1 MGAAISGW
9 FLGGWLGEGGIADY
23 LTVYLTD
30 NPDWRGMML
39 AKVHAFVLQGI
50 DALPCE
56 VEVDLAE
63 RAETQKPTIV
73 GLPDTAVKES
83 VDRIRSA
90 LFNCGYGFPEGR
102 LVINLAPADLR
113 KEGNALELPVALGI
127 LAVNR
132 ALKSSGPSGQG
143 GGGAG
148 RVDHKKYLVAG
159 ELALDGRVRP
169 IKGALS
175 MAMLAR
181 EQKKVGVI
189 LPADNAPEAAVVPG
203 IEVIPVGTL
212 SELVGFING
221 ELNLFSYQLDGDSI
235 DPATASNGKDFAEVR
250 GQELAKRA
258 LTIAAAGRH
267 NVLLLGPPGAGK
279 TMLCER
285 LPSILPPLTRQE
297 ALETTRV
304 YSACGLL
311 PKGEALVRYRP
322 VRSPHHTASGPSV
335 VGGGKIP
342 RPGEVSLAHHGILFL
357 DELPEFP
364 RSVLEVLRQPLES
377 GVVTISRT
385 HSSITFPARFML
397 VAAMNPSHS
406 GKGTIDPRKATTT
419 ELAAMERYMS
429 RVSGPLLDRIDI
441 HLEVP
446 AVTYRDLTSKA
457 RGTSSAEMRE
467 KVIKAIARQR
477 DRFGRDGTM
486 TNASMSK
493 PELEKHAVLDEAGHV
508 LMKQAMEELG
518 LSARAFDKVR
528 KVARTIADL
537 EGSEGI
543 QGQHVSEA
551 VQYRLLDRKW

>member
-1 MGAAISGW
+1 
-9 FLGGWLGEGGIADY
+9 
-23 LTVYLTD
+23 
-30 NPDWRGMML
+30 ML

-56 VEVDLAE
+56 VEVDHAEKAE
-63 RAETQKPTIV
+63 RQAKPAIV

-83 VDRIRSA
+83 LDRIHSA
-90 LFNCGYGFPEGR
+90 LYNCGYGFPEGR
-102 LVINLAPADLR
+102 LTINLAPADLR

-132 ALKSSGPSGQG
+132 VLKRGS

-148 RVDHKKYLVAG
+148 RAAGDGIDHKKYLVAG

-181 EQKKVGVI
+181 EQKKIGVI
-189 LPADNAPEAAVVPG
+189 LPADNAAEAAVVPG

-212 SELVGFING
+212 SELVGFLNG
-221 ELNLFSYQLDGDSI
+221 ELNLFSYQLDEASI
-235 DPATASNGKDFAEVR
+235 DPTTASNGKDFSEVR
-250 GQELAKRA
+250 GQELGKRA

-267 NVLLLGPPGAGK
+267 NLLLLGPPGAGK

-285 LPSILPPLTRQE
+285 LPSILPPLSRQE

-304 YSACGLL
+304 YSACGLM
-311 PKGEALVRYRP
+311 PKGEALIRSRP

-335 VGGGKIP
+335 IGGGTIP

-364 RSVLEVLRQPLES
+364 RNVLEVLRQPLES
-377 GVVTISRT
+377 GLVTISRA

-406 GKGTIDPRKATTT
+406 GKGTIDPRKATAT
-419 ELAAMERYMS
+419 ELAGMERYMS
-429 RVSGPLLDRIDI
+429 RISGPLLDRIDI

-446 AVTYRDLTSKA
+446 AVTYRDLTSKNK
-457 RGTSSAEMRE
+457 GTSSAEMRQ
-467 KVIKAIARQR
+467 KVIAAIAIQR
-477 DRFGRDGTM
+477 ERFGKDETM
-486 TNASMSK
+486 SNATMSK
-493 PELEKHAVLDEAGHV
+493 PELEKHAVLDDGGHA

-537 EGSEGI
+537 EGSERI
-543 QGQHVSEA
+543 QAQHVSEA

>member
-1 MGAAISGW
+1 
-9 FLGGWLGEGGIADY
+9 
-23 LTVYLTD
+23 
-30 NPDWRGMML
+30 ML
-39 AKVHAFVLQGI
+39 AKVHACVLQGI

-56 VEVDLAE
+56 VEVDHAE
-63 RAETQKPTIV
+63 KVDVDPNSRPTIV
-73 GLPDTAVKES
+73 GLADTAVRES
-83 VDRIRSA
+83 LDRIRSA
-90 LFNCGYGFPEGR
+90 LYNCGYGFPSGH

-113 KEGNALELPVALGI
+113 KEGNALELPIALG
-127 LAVNR
+127 LLLVNR
-132 ALKSSGPSGQG
+132 AIKRPGSD
-143 GGGAG
+143 AG
-148 RVDHKKYLVAG
+148 HEPIDHKKYLIAG

-181 EQKKVGVI
+181 EQKKTGLI

-203 IEVIPVGTL
+203 IDVIPVGTVA
-212 SELVGFING
+212 EMVGFLNG
-221 ELNLFSYQLDGDSI
+221 ELNLFSYQLDEDAL
-235 DPATASNGKDFAEVR
+235 DPAFAANGHDFVEVR

-267 NVLLLGPPGAGK
+267 NVALLGPPGAGK

-304 YSACGLL
+304 YSACGLM
-311 PKGEALVRYRP
+311 PPGEALIRARP
-322 VRSPHHTASGPSV
+322 VRAPHHTASAPSV

-364 RSVLEVLRQPLES
+364 RGVLEVLRQPLES
-377 GVVTISRT
+377 GTVTISRA

-406 GKGTIDPRKATTT
+406 GKGAVDPRKATAT

-429 RVSGPLLDRIDI
+429 RISGPLLDRIDI

-457 RGTSSAEMRE
+457 KGTTSAQMRE
-467 KVIKAIARQR
+467 QVLRAIAIQRQR
-477 DRFGRDGTM
+477 FGKNETM

-493 PELEKHAVLDEAGHV
+493 PDLEKYCVLDDAGQ
-508 LMKQAMEELG
+508 LIMKQAMEEMG

-537 EGSEGI
+537 EASETI
-543 QGQHVSEA
+543 QPQHVQEA

>member
-1 MGAAISGW
+1 
-9 FLGGWLGEGGIADY
+9 
-23 LTVYLTD
+23 
-30 NPDWRGMML
+30 ML

-50 DALPCE
+50 DAIPCE
-56 VEVDLAE
+56 VEVDHAE
-63 RAETQKPTIV
+63 KVIPEAGTRPAIV

-83 VDRIRSA
+83 LDRIRSA
-90 LFNCGYGFPEGR
+90 LFNCGYGFPEGK
-102 LVINLAPADLR
+102 LTINLAPADLR

-127 LAVNR
+127 LSANR
-132 ALKSSGPSGQG
+132 VMKKNGEGI
-143 GGGAG
+143 
-148 RVDHKKYLVAG
+148 DHKKYLVAG

-181 EQKKVGVI
+181 EHRMTGVI

-203 IEVIPVGTL
+203 VEVIPIGVL
-212 SELVGFING
+212 SEMVGFLNG
-221 ELNLFSYQLDGDSI
+221 ELQIHPYRLDEDSI
-235 DPATASNGKDFAEVR
+235 DPSTAANGKDFAEVR
-250 GQELAKRA
+250 GQELGKRA

-267 NVLLLGPPGAGK
+267 NLLLLGPPGAGK

-311 PKGEALVRYRP
+311 PRGVALIRTRP

-335 VGGGKIP
+335 IGGGSIP

-364 RSVLEVLRQPLES
+364 RGVLEVLRQPLES
-377 GVVTISRT
+377 GMVTISRA
-385 HSSITFPARFML
+385 HSSLTFPARFML
-397 VAAMNPSHS
+397 VAAMNPSQS
-406 GKGTIDPRKATTT
+406 GKGTVDPRKASAVET
-419 ELAAMERYMS
+419 AAMERYMS
-429 RVSGPLLDRIDI
+429 RLSGPLLDRIDI

-457 RGTSSAEMRE
+457 KGTTSAQMRE
-467 KVIKAIARQR
+467 QVTRAIGIQR
-477 DRFGRDGTM
+477 ERFGKDGTM

-493 PELEKHAVLDEAGHV
+493 PELEKFCELDEGGQA

-528 KVARTIADL
+528 KVSRTIADL
-537 EGSEGI
+537 DGKEKIEA
-543 QGQHVSEA
+543 QHVSEA
-551 VQYRLLDRKW
+551 VGYRLLDRKW

>member
-1 MGAAISGW
+1 
-9 FLGGWLGEGGIADY
+9 
-23 LTVYLTD
+23 
-30 NPDWRGMML
+30 ML

-56 VEVDLAE
+56 VEVDHAE
-63 RAETQKPTIV
+63 KAEAGPKPTIV
-73 GLPDTAVKES
+73 GLADTAVKES
-83 VDRIRSA
+83 ADRIRSA
-90 LFNCGYGFPEGR
+90 LWNCGYGWPEGR
-102 LVINLAPADLR
+102 LTINLAPADLR
-113 KEGNALELPVALGI
+113 KEGNALELPIALGI
-127 LAVNR
+127 LLTNR
-132 ALKSSGPSGQG
+132 VLKADRSN
-143 GGGAG
+143 
-148 RVDHKKYLVAG
+148 VHKKYLVAG

-181 EQKKVGVI
+181 EEGRKGVI

-203 IEVIPVGTL
+203 IDVLPVGTVA
-212 SELVGFING
+212 ELVGFLNG
-221 ELNLFSYQLDGDSI
+221 ELGIDPYALDQAAI

-258 LTIAAAGRH
+258 LTIAAGGRH
-267 NVLLLGPPGAGK
+267 NLLLLGPPGAGK

-285 LPSILPPLTRQE
+285 LPSILPPLSRQE

-304 YSACGLL
+304 YSACGLM
-311 PKGEALVRYRP
+311 PKGQALVRTRP

-335 VGGGKIP
+335 IGGGSIP

-364 RSVLEVLRQPLES
+364 RAVLEVLRQPLES
-377 GVVTISRT
+377 GTVTISRA

-406 GKGTIDPRKATTT
+406 GKGTVDRRTATAT
-419 ELAAMERYMS
+419 ETVAMERYMS
-429 RVSGPLLDRIDI
+429 RISGPLLDRIDI

-446 AVTYRDLTSKA
+446 AVTYRDLTGKA
-457 RGTSSAEMRE
+457 AGTSSADMRA
-467 KVIKAIARQR
+467 KVAHAIGVQR
-477 DRFGRDGTM
+477 ERFGRDATM
-486 TNASMSK
+486 TNAGMGK
-493 PELEKHAVLDEAGHV
+493 PELDRHCPLDDAGQA
-508 LMKQAMEELG
+508 LMKQGMEELG

-537 EGSEGI
+537 DGSEKI
-543 QGQHVSEA
+543 QAQHVSEA
-551 VQYRLLDRKW
+551 IQYRLLDRKW

>member
-1 MGAAISGW
+1 
-9 FLGGWLGEGGIADY
+9 
-23 LTVYLTD
+23 
-30 NPDWRGMML
+30 ML
-39 AKVHAFVLQGI
+39 AKVHAAVLQGI

-56 VEVDLAE
+56 VEVDHAE
-63 RAETQKPTIV
+63 KLESQGRPTIV
-73 GLPDTAVKES
+73 GLPDMAVKES
-83 VDRIRSA
+83 LDRIRSA
-90 LFNCGYGFPEGR
+90 LYNCGYGFPSGR

-113 KEGNALELPVALGI
+113 KEGNALELPIALG
-127 LAVNR
+127 LLLVNR
-132 ALKSSGPSGQG
+132 AIRRPGSDAG
-143 GGGAG
+143 GGG
-148 RVDHKKYLVAG
+148 REPIDHKKYLIAG

-181 EQKKVGVI
+181 EQKKTGLI

-203 IEVIPVGTL
+203 IDIIPVGTVA
-212 SELVGFING
+212 ELVGFLNG
-221 ELNLFSYQLDGDSI
+221 DLNLFSYQLDEAALDL
-235 DPATASNGKDFAEVR
+235 ALAANGHDFAEVR
-250 GQELAKRA
+250 GQELGKRA

-285 LPSILPPLTRQE
+285 LPSILPPLSRQE

-304 YSACGLL
+304 YSACGLM
-311 PKGEALVRYRP
+311 PQGQALIRTRP
-322 VRSPHHTASGPSV
+322 VRSPHHTASSPSV
-335 VGGGKIP
+335 IGGGTIP

-364 RSVLEVLRQPLES
+364 RGVLEVLRQPLES
-377 GVVTISRT
+377 GTVTISRA

-406 GKGTIDPRKATTT
+406 GKGTVDPRKATAT
-419 ELAAMERYMS
+419 ELANMERYMS
-429 RVSGPLLDRIDI
+429 RISGPLLDRIDI

-446 AVTYRDLTSKA
+446 AVTYRDLTGKA
-457 RGTSSAEMRE
+457 KGTSSAQMRE
-467 KVIKAIARQR
+467 QVLRAIAIQRQR
-477 DRFGRDGTM
+477 FDKNGAATAAASGSAAAEGLGGTM
-486 TNASMSK
+486 MNANMSK
-493 PELEKHAVLDEAGHV
+493 PDLEKYCALDDAGQTI
-508 LMKQAMEELG
+508 LKQAMEEMG

-537 EGSEGI
+537 EGTEHI
-543 QGQHVSEA
+543 QSQHVSEA

>member
-1 MGAAISGW
+1 
-9 FLGGWLGEGGIADY
+9 
-23 LTVYLTD
+23 
-30 NPDWRGMML
+30 ML
-39 AKVHAFVLQGI
+39 AKVHAYVLQGI

-56 VEVDLAE
+56 VEVDHAE
-63 RAETQKPTIV
+63 KEEAGLKPTIV

-90 LFNCGYGFPEGR
+90 LYNCGYGFPSGK
-102 LVINLAPADLR
+102 LTINLAPADLR
-113 KEGNALELPVALGI
+113 KEGNALELPVALGV

-132 ALKSSGPSGQG
+132 ALKSSGSGA
-143 GGGAG
+143 GGAG
-148 RVDHKKYLVAG
+148 GEKIDHKKYLVAG
-159 ELALDGRVRP
+159 ELALDGRVRS

-203 IEVIPVGTL
+203 IDIIPVGNL
-212 SELVGFING
+212 SELVGFLNG
-221 ELNLFSYQLDGDSI
+221 ELAIEPFRLDEESI
-235 DPATASNGKDFAEVR
+235 DPATASNGKDFADVR

-285 LPSILPPLTRQE
+285 LPSILPVLSRQE

-304 YSACGLL
+304 YSACGLM
-311 PKGEALVRYRP
+311 PKGEALVRTRP

-335 VGGGKIP
+335 IGGGSIP

-364 RSVLEVLRQPLES
+364 RHVLEVLRQPLES
-377 GVVTISRT
+377 GLVTIARA

-406 GKGTIDPRKATTT
+406 GKGTVDPRKATAV
-419 ELAAMERYMS
+419 EQAAMERYMS
-429 RVSGPLLDRIDI
+429 RISGPLLDRIDI

-446 AVTYRDLTSKA
+446 AVTYRDLTSKNK
-457 RGTSSAEMRE
+457 GTSSGEMRE
-467 KVIKAIARQR
+467 RVTRAIGVQHE
-477 DRFGRDGTM
+477 RFGNDGIM
-486 TNASMSK
+486 TNATMTK
-493 PELEKHAVLDEAGHV
+493 TELEKFTALDDAGHT
-508 LMKQAMEELG
+508 LMKQAMEEMG

-537 EGSEGI
+537 EGSEKV
-543 QGQHVSEA
+543 QGNHVSEA
-551 VQYRLLDRKW
+551 IQYRLLDRKW

>member
-1 MGAAISGW
+1 
-9 FLGGWLGEGGIADY
+9 
-23 LTVYLTD
+23 
-30 NPDWRGMML
+30 ML
-39 AKVHAFVLQGI
+39 AKVHASVLQGI
-50 DALPCE
+50 DALACE
-56 VEVDLAE
+56 VEVDHAE
-63 RAETQKPTIV
+63 KIDMEPNSRPTIV

-90 LFNCGYGFPEGR
+90 LYNCGYGFPSGR

-113 KEGNALELPVALGI
+113 KEGNALELPIALG
-127 LAVNR
+127 LLLVNR
-132 ALKSSGPSGQG
+132 AIKRPGADGP
-143 GGGAG
+143 G
-148 RVDHKKYLVAG
+148 REPIDHKKYLIAG

-181 EQKKVGVI
+181 EQKKTGLI

-203 IEVIPVGTL
+203 IEVIPVGTVA
-212 SELVGFING
+212 EMVGFLNG
-221 ELNLFSYQLDGDSI
+221 ELNLFSYQLDEDAL
-235 DPATASNGKDFAEVR
+235 DPAAALNGKDFAEVR
-250 GQELAKRA
+250 GQELGKRA

-285 LPSILPPLTRQE
+285 LPSILPPLSRQE

-311 PKGEALVRYRP
+311 PAGEALIRARP
-322 VRSPHHTASGPSV
+322 VRSPHHTASAPSV

-364 RSVLEVLRQPLES
+364 RGVLEVLRQPLES
-377 GVVTISRT
+377 GAVTISRA

-406 GKGTIDPRKATTT
+406 GKGTVDPRKATAT
-419 ELAAMERYMS
+419 ELASMERYMS
-429 RVSGPLLDRIDI
+429 RISGPLLDRIDI

-446 AVTYRDLTSKA
+446 AVTYRDLRSKVQGTTSA
-457 RGTSSAEMRE
+457 QMRE
-467 KVIKAIARQR
+467 QVMRAIAVQR
-477 DRFGRDGTM
+477 RRFGKNETM
-486 TNASMSK
+486 TNALMGK
-493 PELEKHAVLDEAGHV
+493 PELEKHCVLDDAGQ
-508 LMKQAMEELG
+508 LIMKQAMEEMG

-537 EGSEGI
+537 EGSENI
-543 QGQHVSEA
+543 QAQHVQEA

>member
-1 MGAAISGW
+1 
-9 FLGGWLGEGGIADY
+9 
-23 LTVYLTD
+23 
-30 NPDWRGMML
+30 ML

-56 VEVDLAE
+56 VEVDHAEKAE
-63 RAETQKPTIV
+63 RGPRPAIV

-83 VDRIRSA
+83 LDRIQSA
-90 LFNCGYGFPEGR
+90 LFNCGYGFPEGK
-102 LVINLAPADLR
+102 LTINLAPADLR
-113 KEGNALELPVALGI
+113 KEGNALELPIALGI
-127 LAVNR
+127 LAANR
-132 ALKSSGPSGQG
+132 VMRKSADGP
-143 GGGAG
+143 
-148 RVDHKKYLVAG
+148 DHKKYLIAG

-189 LPADNAPEAAVVPG
+189 LPADNAAEAAVVPG
-203 IEVIPVGTL
+203 IDVIPVGLL
-212 SELVGFING
+212 SELVGFLNG
-221 ELNLFSYQLDGDSI
+221 ELNLFSHQLEESSI
-235 DPATASNGKDFAEVR
+235 DLSAAANGKDFSEVR
-250 GQELAKRA
+250 GQELGKRA

-311 PKGEALVRYRP
+311 PKGEALIRSRP
-322 VRSPHHTASGPSV
+322 VRSPHHTASSPSV
-335 VGGGKIP
+335 IGGGSIP

-364 RSVLEVLRQPLES
+364 RGVLEVLRQPLES
-377 GVVTISRT
+377 GRVTISRA
-385 HSSITFPARFML
+385 HSSLTFPARFML
-397 VAAMNPSHS
+397 VAAMNPSQS
-406 GKGTIDPRKATTT
+406 GKGTVDPRKASAV

-429 RVSGPLLDRIDI
+429 RLSGPLLDRIDI

-446 AVTYRDLTSKA
+446 AVTYRDLTSKTK
-457 RGTSSAEMRE
+457 GTDSAQMR
-467 KVIKAIARQR
+467 KQVMGAIAIQR
-477 DRFGRDGTM
+477 ERFGKEETIM
-486 TNASMSK
+486 NANMSK
-493 PELEKHAVLDEAGHV
+493 PELEKHCELDEACHV

-537 EGSEGI
+537 EGSDKI
-543 QGQHVSEA
+543 KAQHVSEA

>member
-1 MGAAISGW
+1 
-9 FLGGWLGEGGIADY
+9 
-23 LTVYLTD
+23 
-30 NPDWRGMML
+30 
-39 AKVHAFVLQGI
+39 
-50 DALPCE
+50 
-56 VEVDLAE
+56 
-63 RAETQKPTIV
+63 
-73 GLPDTAVKES
+73 
-83 VDRIRSA
+83 
-90 LFNCGYGFPEGR
+90 
-102 LVINLAPADLR
+102 VINLAPADLR
-113 KEGNALELPVALGI
+113 KEGNALELPIALG
-127 LAVNR
+127 LLLVNR
-132 ALKSSGPSGQG
+132 AMRKV
-143 GGGAG
+143 GAG
-148 RVDHKKYLVAG
+148 ERGVDHKKYLVAG

-189 LPADNAPEAAVVPG
+189 LPADNAAEAAVVPG
-203 IEVIPVGTL
+203 VEVIGVGTL
-212 SELVGFING
+212 AEMVGFLNG
-221 ELNLFSYQLDGDSI
+221 ELNLLSFHLDESSI
-235 DPATASNGKDFAEVR
+235 DPATASNGKDFCEVR
-250 GQELAKRA
+250 GQELGKRA

-311 PKGEALVRYRP
+311 PQGEALIRTRP
-322 VRSPHHTASGPSV
+322 VRSPHHTASAPSV

-364 RSVLEVLRQPLES
+364 RGVLEVLRQPLES
-377 GVVTISRT
+377 GMVTISRA

-406 GKGTIDPRKATTT
+406 GKGSVDPRKASAT
-419 ELAAMERYMS
+419 ELASMERYMS
-429 RVSGPLLDRIDI
+429 RLSGPLLDRIDI

-446 AVTYRDLTSKA
+446 AVTYRDLTSKVK
-457 RGTSSAEMRE
+457 GTSSAQMRE
-467 KVIKAIARQR
+467 QVMRSIAVQR
-477 DRFGRDGTM
+477 TRFGKDGTM
-486 TNASMSK
+486 SNALMSK
-493 PELEKHAVLDEAGHV
+493 QELEKYCALDEGGQMI
-508 LMKQAMEELG
+508 MKQAMEEMG

-537 EGSEGI
+537 EGKETIES
-543 QGQHVSEA
+543 QHVQEA

>member
-1 MGAAISGW
+1 
-9 FLGGWLGEGGIADY
+9 
-23 LTVYLTD
+23 
-30 NPDWRGMML
+30 ML

-50 DALPCE
+50 DAIPCE
-56 VEVDLAE
+56 VEVDHAEKAE
-63 RAETQKPTIV
+63 RLPKPAIV
-73 GLPDTAVKES
+73 GLADTAVKES
-83 VDRIRSA
+83 LDRIRSA

-102 LVINLAPADLR
+102 LVINLAPADVR

-132 ALKSSGPSGQG
+132 VLKQGPAGGAASKSGRPSAADLA
-143 GGGAG
+143 GGAG
-148 RVDHKKYLVAG
+148 ERLDHKKYLVAG

-181 EQKKVGVI
+181 EQRKVGVI

-203 IEVIPVGTL
+203 IDVIPIGLL
-212 SELVGFING
+212 SELVGFLNG
-221 ELNLFSYQLDGDSI
+221 ELEIPPFRLDESSI
-235 DPATASNGKDFAEVR
+235 DPAIASSGKDFSEVR

-267 NVLLLGPPGAGK
+267 NLLLLGPPGAGK

-285 LPSILPPLTRQE
+285 LPSILPALSRQE
-297 ALETTRV
+297 ALEATRV
-304 YSACGLL
+304 YSACGLM
-311 PKGEALVRYRP
+311 PKGEALIRSRP

-335 VGGGKIP
+335 IGGGSIP

-364 RSVLEVLRQPLES
+364 RHVLEVLRQPLES
-377 GVVTISRT
+377 GTVTISRA

-406 GKGTIDPRKATTT
+406 GRGTIDPRKASATD
-419 ELAAMERYMS
+419 LAAMERYMS

-457 RGTSSAEMRE
+457 KGTSSAEMRD
-467 KVIKAIARQR
+467 KVTRAIGVQR
-477 DRFGRDGTM
+477 ERFGKDGTM
-486 TNASMSK
+486 TNASMGK
-493 PELEKHAVLDEAGHV
+493 PELEKHATLDDGGHV

-537 EGSEGI
+537 EGSEKI
-543 QGQHVSEA
+543 QSQHVSEA

>member
-1 MGAAISGW
+1 
-9 FLGGWLGEGGIADY
+9 
-23 LTVYLTD
+23 
-30 NPDWRGMML
+30 ML
-39 AKVHAFVLQGI
+39 ARVHAFVLQGI
-50 DALPCE
+50 DAIPCE
-56 VEVDLAE
+56 VEVDHAE
-63 RAETQKPTIV
+63 KVVVDGPNRPTIV

-90 LFNCGYGFPEGR
+90 LFNCGYGFPAGK
-102 LVINLAPADLR
+102 LTINLAPADLR

-127 LAVNR
+127 LCANR
-132 ALKSSGPSGQG
+132 VMKKTDGTI
-143 GGGAG
+143 
-148 RVDHKKYLVAG
+148 DHKKYLIAG

-181 EQKKVGVI
+181 EQRMTGVI
-189 LPADNAPEAAVVPG
+189 LPADNAAEAAVVPG
-203 IEVIPVGTL
+203 VEVIPVGML
-212 SELVGFING
+212 SEMVGFLNG
-221 ELNLFSYQLDGDSI
+221 DLQLFPYRLDEESI
-235 DPATASNGKDFAEVR
+235 DPATASNGKDFSEVR
-250 GQELAKRA
+250 GQELGKRA

-267 NVLLLGPPGAGK
+267 NLLLLGPPGAGK

-311 PKGEALVRYRP
+311 PRGEALIRTRP

-335 VGGGKIP
+335 IGGGSIP
-342 RPGEVSLAHHGILFL
+342 RPGEVSLAHYGILFL

-364 RSVLEVLRQPLES
+364 RGVLEVLRQPLES
-377 GVVTISRT
+377 GMVTISRA
-385 HSSITFPARFML
+385 HSSLTFPARFML
-397 VAAMNPSHS
+397 VAAMNPSQS
-406 GKGTIDPRKATTT
+406 GKGTVDPRKATAVET
-419 ELAAMERYMS
+419 AAMERYMS
-429 RVSGPLLDRIDI
+429 RLSGPLLDRIDI

-457 RGTSSAEMRE
+457 KGTSSAAMRGQ
-467 KVIKAIARQR
+467 VMSAIAIQR
-477 DRFGRDGTM
+477 ARFGEGTM
-486 TNASMSK
+486 MNASMSK
-493 PELEKHAVLDEAGHV
+493 PELEKHCELDEGGQA

-537 EGSEGI
+537 DGRENI
-543 QGQHVSEA
+543 QPQHVSEA
-551 VQYRLLDRKW
+551 IGYRLLDRKW